1 MGVGCSRCCSD
12 SRHSSLAPSTIPS
25 QRPSGNG
32 SAGSGASSYEQ
43 EREEA
48 LRLLRDEFKRRPT
61 VFLISQILMSV
72 QFFKN
77 FNRDKLRI
85 LQLKEEKEEELNRAL
100 QKDKK
105 SAAYLGSPYEVIGE
119 VMAYCRRDGDEPCLG
134 HDLEY
139 LIMHDSIAVRT
150 PSDELSPE
158 EEARTY
164 QFIMQRCRS
173 EGYTRLRQ
181 TGRIPAPT
189 IHRSRLS
196 DIKSREWSH
205 QSPLKESETEPGA
218 KDRTSSGSAASPERT
233 PDAEAAPPAKE
244 RQGAAVEK
252 SGANAT
258 PVGSPSGSTDREGK
272 AKSAAGAAKEAALG
286 DRRRSRGADSSG
298 DDSEGTS
305 SSSLASAAGK
315 RQVVAEPS
323 ANHQGEGQK
332 FLENLKRRMNGDMK
346 ARVNLSDEEPSD
358 EAENSAAQKPTL
370 TITDESGA
378 DRKMSSEPE
387 LTSAAPQ
394 QGDKSQGAAGHP
406 AQNGPEPADGS
417 LASGSHMTSHT
428 APYGQ
433 PFPGQGAP
441 MPGQRALKDPNA
453 HFPGHVPPHVPFG
466 HFPPPMGGAV
476 PYHMHGVMP
485 GYPQPTPENPLPLM
499 MHPAAPHF
507 AQFQPGMSPYQQ
519 FVGPYPMASP
529 PVGWSPEQM
538 MLGSQQPYMPG
549 VPLANQNPAVGFGM
563 PGMPGQPVPPGYLG
577 AGHPYMHP
585 APMSAGH
592 HLNTISEGRANTKP
606 RRAAAEAKR
615 HTSDVSSSHLMPPS
629 QHHGRRKSRS
639 KSNASLLAPVDSRRQ
654 STSSST
660 SRLSFLDS
668 TTTDEEGD
676 TPGLVP
682 HHCFRKLRMRVD
694 TGDDDDEDVWHEPHY
709 VTHRFLSSERFLGV
723 FADRFGELVQL
734 MARDAW
740 LQHGGRGLLNGAVV
754 QCREVLPSGLR
765 TTARITA
772 TLQVSSWPSEHAFE
786 WALRKRTELIDARN
800 QWRFVWPP
808 QRVVQNVL
816 QEVGC
821 NLVPLASQKGRAA
834 ELEWEIAFQQA
845 EIKLISSLG
854 LVHVHCWA
862 AAKLFFTHFLSEFGC
877 LQERHIRHLM
887 FWQFENNFRDWRL
900 EGLGA
905 TFVGLLSALKESVRE
920 RRLEHYFIRKR
931 NLLQNESTGDL
942 VSAQEKIQRVME
954 NLLPNIIILMSRL
967 QIRNKA
973 FPTLDWQ
980 NLYDTLRMSTTDI
993 MKKLIPE
1000 LSISPDGELGN
1011 HRDSLAFNPAQHV
1024 DDEEEDGWIISRRQ
1038 QMEERYRQWQREQ
1051 QKLKNK
1057 NRRERRNRAQAAPGK
1072 PLPEFAGPR
1081 DKLYTLGDGFQPRV
1095 EMVLS
1100 LFIRHFNAMAERLI
1114 EHESIYT
1121 ALAYIDHSLNLC
1133 TLLSEEGGA
1142 TETAEELR
1150 EKVLELQAAAI
1161 AKLPAPSES
1170 VPQIDPDLLQMAS
1183 GSGRASQDH
1192 SNWTVGPEKGPA
1204 ARRDFNREAA
1214 TATAGDMAEWQAQGG
1229 VRPETEGGDQ
1239 AERTGSG
1246 SLFDGPA
1253 LFGEMRVN
1261 PAFVEDQPKAEED
1274 GAESDDAEVSRSGL
1288 RTSRGEADGS
1298 EDLDESRRGA
1308 AVGRSRSGSRGSS
1321 GQAID
1326 EGEEEDEDD
1335 EEGGDEDEKSGTEND
1350 ESTDEDDDA
1359 EDSEDTKM

>member
-189 IHRSRLS
+189 IHRSRRS

-315 RQVVAEPS
+315 RQ
-323 ANHQGEGQK
+323 
-332 FLENLKRRMNGDMK
+332 
-346 ARVNLSDEEPSD
+346 
-358 EAENSAAQKPTL
+358 
-370 TITDESGA
+370 
-378 DRKMSSEPE
+378 
-387 LTSAAPQ
+387 
-394 QGDKSQGAAGHP
+394 
-406 AQNGPEPADGS
+406 
-417 LASGSHMTSHT
+417 
-428 APYGQ
+428 
-433 PFPGQGAP
+433 
-441 MPGQRALKDPNA
+441 
-453 HFPGHVPPHVPFG
+453 
-466 HFPPPMGGAV
+466 
-476 PYHMHGVMP
+476 
-485 GYPQPTPENPLPLM
+485 
-499 MHPAAPHF
+499 
-507 AQFQPGMSPYQQ
+507 FQPGMSPYQQ

-585 APMSAGH
+585 APMSTGH

-606 RRAAAEAKR
+606 RRAGAEAKR

-682 HHCFRKLRMRVD
+682 HHCFRKLKMRVD

-1000 LSISPDGELGN
+1000 LSISPDGEL
-1011 HRDSLAFNPAQHV
+1011 
-1024 DDEEEDGWIISRRQ
+1024 
-1038 QMEERYRQWQREQ
+1038 
-1051 QKLKNK
+1051 
-1057 NRRERRNRAQAAPGK
+1057 
-1072 PLPEFAGPR
+1072 
-1081 DKLYTLGDGFQPRV
+1081 PRV

-1121 ALAYIDHSLNLC
+1121 ALAYIDHSP
-1133 TLLSEEGGA
+1133 E
-1142 TETAEELR
+1142 
-1150 EKVLELQAAAI
+1150 
-1161 AKLPAPSES
+1161 P
-1170 VPQIDPDLLQMAS
+1170 MAS

-1261 PAFVEDQPKAEED
+1261 PAFVEDQPKADED

-1288 RTSRGEADGS
+1288 RTSRGEADWERGPGRKS
-1298 EDLDESRRGA
+1298 ARSRRRQEQER
-1308 AVGRSRSGSRGSS
+1308 VTRQQRSGDRRRGR
-1321 GQAID
+1321 GRRRRR
-1326 EGEEEDEDD
+1326 
-1335 EEGGDEDEKSGTEND
+1335 GGGR
-1350 ESTDEDDDA
+1350 
-1359 EDSEDTKM
+1359 